1 MQRTKPRPAN
11 PEAQG
16 IDVEIVGAKQVRG
29 LHFVRSDHDRV
40 HKDRKGAAAANGPS
54 GTVLICLSGTRR
66 KLWGRRPILLI
77 CLH

>member
-54 GTVLICLSGTRR
+54 GKLCLFACQEHVVSFGADVRSS
-66 KLWGRRPILLI
+66 
-77 CLH
+77 